1 MMLIMM
7 DMEIMSAV
15 GGDDRE
21 GDYLDKTA
29 VLIRDMFH
37 LDSVLW
43 LSEYLS
49 RGKKQEKNFI
59 TRCSDKAQT

>member
-1 MMLIMM
+1 MTLLMMAMDIML
-7 DMEIMSAV
+7 AV

-29 VLIRDMFH
+29 VLIQDMFH
-37 LDSVLW
+37 LDSILW